1 MHRTSI
7 ALLGAILIV
16 SCLILLG
23 SIPSTT
29 SFEFIVDAIDFY
41 AIGLL
46 LGMMTVVAILAESG
60 VFQWVG
66 IKATK
71 MSGGNLWKLMLI
83 LCTFTAIVSMF
94 IDNVTT
100 ILLMIPVTV
109 SVFRTFRISPIPFI
123 LAQALASNIG
133 GTATLIGD
141 PPNIMIGSAANIDFN
156 SFIIH
161 MGPTVAVTF
170 SVSLMLFKVF
180 FRKDLKAAVSNLEQ
194 IMAQDES
201 KLLKDKKLLKKK
213 SLFY

>member
-1 MHRTSI
+1 METN
-7 ALLGAILIV
+7 A
-16 SCLILLG
+16 
-23 SIPSTT
+23 
-29 SFEFIVDAIDFY
+29 D
-41 AIGLL
+41 
-46 LGMMTVVAILAESG
+46 TVH
-60 VFQWVG
+60 
-66 IKATK
+66 
-71 MSGGNLWKLMLI
+71 
-83 LCTFTAIVSMF
+83 FTAIVSMF

-170 SVSLMLFKVF
+170 CVSLMLFKVF

-201 KLLKDKKLLKKK
+201 KLLKDKKLSQKINHC
-213 SLFY
+213 STRGYFHVRVSRGASY

>member
-23 SIPSTT
+23 SISSRT
-29 SFEFIVDAIDFY
+29 SFEFIVDAIDFNT
-41 AIGLL
+41 IGLL
-46 LGMMTVVAILAESG
+46 LGMMIVVAILAESG